1 MASNITK
8 TSLQQKE
15 YILLLANLKKY
26 LKEQKN
32 IQSDPV
38 KFKQAN
44 NHGYSL
50 FILSKIDRL
59 QNMLKSSVRFLISFF
74 FNAFLTN
81 IVKNKLEI
89 KEKLYKKK
97 VQYGKR

>member
-1 MASNITK
+1 MSYNITK
-8 TSLQQKE
+8 THRQCKE
-15 YILLLANLKKY
+15 HSRLKSKLAQY

-44 NHGYSL
+44 KYGYSL

-59 QNMLKSSVRFLISFF
+59 QNMLKSSV
-74 FNAFLTN
+74 
-81 IVKNKLEI
+81 
-89 KEKLYKKK
+89 
-97 VQYGKR
+97 